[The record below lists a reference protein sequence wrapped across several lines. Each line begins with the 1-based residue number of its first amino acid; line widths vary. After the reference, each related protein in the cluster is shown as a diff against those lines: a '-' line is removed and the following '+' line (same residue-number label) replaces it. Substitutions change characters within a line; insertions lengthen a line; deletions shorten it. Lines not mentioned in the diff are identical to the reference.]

1 MEENNSKRGQLKVIV
16 LLLIGFIIGFA
27 THAFTVSEESVM
39 PNDKNDTNKE
49 ELIDTDDT
57 DSNVD
62 KNNDKEKIL
71 PTDESTDDTVTN
83 DKEEENDDKTEKT
96 SLDATPNNSSNG
108 EYLFSVVDQS
118 AGGVVYVSSFTF
130 PKESWIAVRE
140 DNDGVM
146 GNILGAHRYPIGEH
160 TGAVE
165 LLRNTQAG
173 QTYYVV
179 IYIDDGDKDFDHKKD
194 TLLIDNEGNATAA
207 IFRTY

>member
-1 MEENNSKRGQLKVIV
+1 MEENNSKRGQLKTIV

-39 PNDKNDTNKE
+39 PNDKNDTKGE
-49 ELIDTDDT
+49 ELVDTDPEIDEN
-57 DSNVD
+57 D
-62 KNNDKEKIL
+62 DKEKIS
-71 PTDESTDDTVTN
+71 PTDELIDDTATDN
-83 DKEEENDDKTEKT
+83 KENDDETEKT
-96 SLDATPNNSSNG
+96 SFDATPNNSSNG

>member
-1 MEENNSKRGQLKVIV
+1 MEENNSKRGQLKTIV

-39 PNDKNDTNKE
+39 PNDKNDTKGE
-49 ELIDTDDT
+49 ELVDTDPEIDEN
-57 DSNVD
+57 D
-62 KNNDKEKIL
+62 DKEKIS
-71 PTDESTDDTVTN
+71 PTDELIDDTATDN
-83 DKEEENDDKTEKT
+83 KENDDETEKT
-96 SLDATPNNSSNG
+96 SFDATPNNSSNG

-118 AGGVVYVSSFTF
+118 AGGVVYVSSLIF

-146 GNILGAHRYPIGEH
+146 GNILGAYRYPIGEH

-165 LLRNTQAG
+165 LLRDTQPG

>member
-1 MEENNSKRGQLKVIV
+1 MEENNSKRGQLKTIV

-39 PNDKNDTNKE
+39 PNDKNDTNEE
-49 ELIDTDDT
+49 ELVDT
-57 DSNVD
+57 DSKLEEEDD
-62 KNNDKEKIL
+62 KQKVL
-71 PTDESTDDTVTN
+71 PPDESTDDTATD
-83 DKEEENDDKTEKT
+83 DKEEDDNTAET
-96 SLDATPNNSSNG
+96 SFDATPNNSSNG

-118 AGGVVYVSSFTF
+118 AGGVVYVSSLTF

-146 GNILGAHRYPIGEH
+146 GNILGAYRYPIGEH

-165 LLRNTQAG
+165 LLRNTEPR
-173 QTYYVV
+173 QTYYAV
-179 IYIDDGDKDFDHKKD
+179 IYIDDGDKKFDHKKD
-194 TLLIDNEGNATAA
+194 IPLVDSEGNTTAA